1 MRRFGFFILSLLLS
15 GVLLQAQE
23 TKVQQYLELIAAQEP
38 FRSSSLGVLAVRANG
53 DTLANFGS
61 RAKLVPASNMKLIT
75 TGLALD
81 NLGPGYRY
89 ATVLACDGE
98 VRDSVLVGN
107 LYLIGEGDPSLGVD
121 MGTKDPELR
130 NFRQWQEMLASA
142 GIARIE
148 GNLIADR
155 RYFTEEGILGDWMA
169 EDLESEDAVAAAGVN
184 FRHNYRD
191 TTYAG
196 GATRSGAA
204 HLAHYFGEY
213 LASAGLAVEG
223 ETGDEAEFAALLAPE
238 DSLHY
243 LGRTYSE
250 PLRAL
255 VKHTNHRS
263 DNLFAE
269 VMFRTLGKEL
279 RENDGYSS
287 CAAVETTLLE
297 EMGLPMSGVRVR
309 DGSGLSRKDYVSP
322 EFMTGFLLK
331 MIGRPV
337 FDDFVRSLPQPGA
350 GTLAARMRTAPASLK
365 SRIYMKSG
373 SMDGVRCF
381 SGYVLPL
388 SGKPEDVIAFSVMTN
403 NNTAPSGTVLPILDR
418 IILLIAE

>member
-1 MRRFGFFILSLLLS
+1 MRRWGITIATLLL
-15 GVLLQAQE
+15 GAVLQAQE
-23 TKVQQYLELIAAQEP
+23 TRVQQYLETIASQEP
-38 FRSSSLGVLAVRANG
+38 FRSSALGVLAVRANG
-53 DTLANFGS
+53 DTLASYGS

-89 ATVLACDGE
+89 ATVLASDGE

-107 LYLIGEGDPSLGVD
+107 LYLIGEGDPSTGVD
-121 MGTKDPELR
+121 MGAKDPELR
-130 NFRQWQEMLASA
+130 TFSQWRNILASE
-142 GIARIE
+142 GISRIE
-148 GNLIADR
+148 GNIIADR

-213 LASAGLAVEG
+213 LASAGVAVAG
-223 ETGDEAEFAALLAPE
+223 ETGDEAEFAAVLAPE
-238 DSLHY
+238 DSLRS
-243 LGRTYSE
+243 LGKTYSE

-269 VMFRTLGKEL
+269 ALFRTLGKEL
-279 RENDGYSS
+279 RESDAYGT
-287 CAAVETTLLE
+287 CAAAEMALLE
-297 EMGLPMSGVRVR
+297 EMGLPMNGVRVR

-322 EFMTGFLLK
+322 EFLVSFLLK
-331 MIGRPV
+331 MAGRPV

-350 GTLAARMRTAPASLK
+350 GTLAARMRSAPASVK

-381 SGYVLPL
+381 SGYVLPA